1 MCISSRSTHT
11 NKSLFLAK
19 QRLLSFQIYLQL
31 FALLA
36 VCSSSDYR
44 WKRGFEGYPHELETI
59 DLGRAEET
67 THTIRFPLPVR
78 TVRVTKTVAVPVP
91 VPYPIRR
98 DVPVPVH
105 VPKPVPVP
113 VSYPVPV
120 PHPVPVS
127 LQQHTAPLGLVLYD
141 AGRSL
146 EGYNGF
152 SGATGSTGATMG
164 HNEGSIGV
172 VVGASYGVSGEA
184 GAEEK
189 YPGTVVNEAVG
200 VNTHADTG
208 RSGQSQGPYS
218 YHNSYQS
225 NGSDRSTGTGGSSD
239 SYSITKSVEP
249 SYDGGANSI
258 QGYGEDAKGK

>member
-1 MCISSRSTHT
+1 M
-11 NKSLFLAK
+11 
-19 QRLLSFQIYLQL
+19 QL
-31 FALLA
+31 VAVLA
-36 VCSSSDYR
+36 VCSSSGFR

-127 LQQHTAPLGLVLYD
+127 LQHQTAPIGLVLYD

-164 HNEGSIGV
+164 HHEGSIGV
-172 VVGASYGVSGEA
+172 VVGASYGVSGPV

-189 YPGTVVNEAVG
+189 YPGTVVNEAIG
-200 VNTHADTG
+200 VNRHANAG
-208 RSGQSQGPYS
+208 GSGQSQGS
-218 YHNSYQS
+218 YGYQNSYQ
-225 NGSDRSTGTGGSSD
+225 NNESDSSTGTGGSSD

-249 SYDGGANSI
+249 SYDGLASDGGANSI
-258 QGYGEDAKGK
+258 QAYGEDAKGK